1 MRRLLA
7 VAALLIACVWSGSP
21 GVAEAASPGA
31 SVAGPA
37 GSVRVDFDNDG
48 FQDLAVG
55 TPAETVGNVGF
66 AGVVHVLYGTASGL
80 SGAGSQLF
88 TQDVA
93 GIPSSV
99 EIDDLFGGAL
109 VAGDFDGDGFQDLAV
124 GAPGEDVGAV
134 DAAGVVIV
142 IYGSAG
148 GLVAPGSQLFTQDT
162 PGIGS
167 AAEAFDNFGGA
178 LATGDADEDGV
189 TDLAVGA
196 PFEDA
201 GAVDGAGAVN
211 VLFGSTGGLTASGSQ
226 LFTQDVAGIGSSA
239 EQDDGF
245 GGALAFGEFDADG
258 AADLAIGVSG
268 EAVGSVQFAGAVNV
282 LSGSPGGL
290 VAAGS
295 QLFTQ
300 DTAGIGSSAEP
311 FDFFGSELASG
322 DFQADGVVDLA
333 VGVSGE
339 AVGSVQFA
347 GAVNVLS
354 GSPGGLVA
362 AGSQLFTQDSPGI
375 GSTAEDSDRF
385 GASLATGD
393 FDADGVADLAVGAP
407 AESVGAVVGAG
418 AVNVLYGSGAGLTGS
433 GSQLFVQNSAGIG
446 STSEETDLFGASLAA
461 GDFDGDGPAD
471 LAVGVS
477 QESVGS
483 VEAAGAIN
491 ILYGSGTGL
500 SGAGSQLFTQDTA
513 GVGSAAEAFDLFA
526 SALAVSPVG

>member
-66 AGVVHVLYGTASGL
+66 AGAVHVLYGTASGL

-189 TDLAVGA
+189 SDLAVGA

-258 AADLAIGVSG
+258 AADLAI
-268 EAVGSVQFAGAVNV
+268 
-282 LSGSPGGL
+282 
-290 VAAGS
+290 
-295 QLFTQ
+295 
-300 DTAGIGSSAEP
+300 
-311 FDFFGSELASG
+311 
-322 DFQADGVVDLA
+322 
-333 VGVSGE
+333 GVSGE

-477 QESVGS
+477 QESVGN

>member
-37 GSVRVDFDNDG
+37 ESVRVDFDNDG

-300 DTAGIGSSAEP
+300 D
-311 FDFFGSELASG
+311 
-322 DFQADGVVDLA
+322 
-333 VGVSGE
+333 
-339 AVGSVQFA
+339 
-347 GAVNVLS
+347 
-354 GSPGGLVA
+354 
-362 AGSQLFTQDSPGI
+362 SPGI

>member
-1 MRRLLA
+1 
-7 VAALLIACVWSGSP
+7 
-21 GVAEAASPGA
+21 
-31 SVAGPA
+31 
-37 GSVRVDFDNDG
+37 
-48 FQDLAVG
+48 
-55 TPAETVGNVGF
+55 
-66 AGVVHVLYGTASGL
+66 
-80 SGAGSQLF
+80 
-88 TQDVA
+88 
-93 GIPSSV
+93 
-99 EIDDLFGGAL
+99 
-109 VAGDFDGDGFQDLAV
+109 
-124 GAPGEDVGAV
+124 
-134 DAAGVVIV
+134 
-142 IYGSAG
+142 
-148 GLVAPGSQLFTQDT
+148 
-162 PGIGS
+162 
-167 AAEAFDNFGGA
+167 
-178 LATGDADEDGV
+178 
-189 TDLAVGA
+189 
-196 PFEDA
+196 
-201 GAVDGAGAVN
+201 
-211 VLFGSTGGLTASGSQ
+211 
-226 LFTQDVAGIGSSA
+226 
-239 EQDDGF
+239 
-245 GGALAFGEFDADG
+245 
-258 AADLAIGVSG
+258 
-268 EAVGSVQFAGAVNV
+268 
-282 LSGSPGGL
+282 
-290 VAAGS
+290 
-295 QLFTQ
+295 
-300 DTAGIGSSAEP
+300 
-311 FDFFGSELASG
+311 
-322 DFQADGVVDLA
+322 VDLA

-477 QESVGS
+477 QESVGN